1 MGLHSIVCF
10 PRLMTTEKLTFVE
23 QLKLQRLRRFDE
35 ENAHQDR
42 ACQEHLRLLET
53 VMECSQDAVVITEG
67 FPMGGSGP
75 RIQYVNPAFTQLT
88 GFSAHDVLGSTPR
101 MLQGPMSEPASLLA
115 IREGLKSRQG
125 ISVEVTNHRKDGSTF
140 FAHLAITPMMNEGGD
155 IQHWI
160 GVIRDISV
168 LKQSREITE
177 HAQVVE
183 SQNQKLAAEIA
194 ERNDVE
200 EWLAHAAFH
209 DSLTGLKNREY
220 FMERLREALERVRSR
235 PDYQSY
241 LIYLDLDGFKR
252 VNDGLGHSVGD
263 LVLQEAA
270 ERLKQ
275 ACRPQDTLARYGG
288 DEFTILLTQISTQE
302 AACSVA
308 QRLLN
313 ALNRPFAAV
322 SEGYTVSGSF
332 GLCQLQARYISA
344 EEVLHDAD
352 AAMYRAKEQ
361 GGAQCV
367 WFDAEMHA
375 RAMSLQR
382 ETSRLRDAVQHE
394 EFALRYQPVV
404 DMRTRRMVSVEALL
418 RWPGVDES
426 MSPDK
431 VIALAEQAGMMARLG
446 GWILRRGAKQLLQWR
461 EVKPASTF
469 TLSFNISGRQIE
481 APDFLTRFQEF
492 VSESG
497 VDYSSLQL
505 EVTEAVM
512 LRNSEQNMQLLRE
525 LRRMGVRVALDDFGV
540 DYGSLSYLERYPIDT
555 LKIDRSFIKGV
566 GEDRSRTEMVRT
578 IIQVSR
584 QLGLRTVAEGVE
596 ETAQEHLLQ
605 TFGCY
610 TAQGFLYSA
619 PCTAQEIREK
629 WLTTAY

>member
-1 MGLHSIVCF
+1 
-10 PRLMTTEKLTFVE
+10 MTTEKLTFAE
-23 QLKLQRLRRFDE
+23 QLKLQRLRRFEE
-35 ENAHQDR
+35 ENARQQQ

-53 VMECSQDAVVITEG
+53 VLECSQDAVVITEG
-67 FPMGGSGP
+67 FPTSGNGP
-75 RIQYVNPAFTQLT
+75 RIQYVNPAFTLLT
-88 GFSAHDVLGSTPR
+88 GFSAHDVVGSTPR
-101 MLQGPMSEPASLLA
+101 MLQGPMTEPASLQA
-115 IREGLKSRQG
+115 IRDGLMSHQAV
-125 ISVEVTNHRKDGSTF
+125 SVEVTNHRKDRSTF
-140 FAHLAITPMMNEGGD
+140 FAHLAITPMMSEGGD
-155 IQHWI
+155 IQNWI
-160 GVIRDISV
+160 GVIRDISS

-177 HAQVVE
+177 RARVVE
-183 SQNQKLAAEIA
+183 TQNQKLTAEIA
-194 ERNDVE
+194 ERKDVE
-200 EWLAHAAFH
+200 ERLAHAAFH

-220 FMERLREALERVRSR
+220 FMEHLREALQRARSR
-235 PDYQSY
+235 PEYQSY

-252 VNDGLGHSVGD
+252 VNDGLGHNVGD

-288 DEFTILLTQISTQE
+288 DEFTILLTQVSTQD
-302 AACSVA
+302 AAFSVA

-313 ALNRPFAAV
+313 ALNQPFGAV
-322 SEGYTVSGSF
+322 SEGYTVSGSL
-332 GLCQLQARYISA
+332 GLCQLQARYADA
-344 EEVLHDAD
+344 EEVLRDAD

-367 WFDAEMHA
+367 WFDADMHA
-375 RAMSLQR
+375 RAMSLQQ

-418 RWPGVDES
+418 RWPGADES

-431 VIALAEQAGMMARLG
+431 VIALAEQAGAMARLG
-446 GWILRRGAKQLLQWR
+446 AWILRRGAKQLQQWR
-461 EVKPASTF
+461 DAKPASTF
-469 TLSFNISGRQIE
+469 TLSFNLSGRQIE

-497 VDYSSLQL
+497 VEYSSLQL

-512 LRNSEQNMQLLRE
+512 LRNAEQNMALLQE
-525 LRRMGVRVALDDFGV
+525 VRRLGARVALDDFGV

-555 LKIDRSFIKGV
+555 LKIDHSFIKGL
-566 GEDRSRTEMVRT
+566 GEDRARTEMVRT

-596 ETAQEHLLQ
+596 QTAQEHLLQ

-629 WLTTAY
+629 WLATAY

>member
-1 MGLHSIVCF
+1 MDLHPTVCF
-10 PRLMTTEKLTFVE
+10 RLMATERLTFVE
-23 QLKLQRLRRFDE
+23 QLKLQRLRRFEE
-35 ENAHQDR
+35 ENARQDR
-42 ACQEHLRLLET
+42 ACQDHLRLLET
-53 VMECSQDAVVITEG
+53 AMECSQDAVVITEG
-67 FPMGGSGP
+67 YPMSGSGP

-88 GFSAHDVLGSTPR
+88 GFTAQDVVGSTPR

-115 IREGLKSRQG
+115 IREGLKSRQA
-125 ISVEVTNHRKDGSTF
+125 ISVEVTNHRKDRSTF
-140 FAHLAITPMMNEGGD
+140 LAHLAITPMVSEGGD
-155 IQHWI
+155 VQHWI
-160 GVIRDISV
+160 GVIRDISAI
-168 LKQSREITE
+168 KQSREMTE
-177 HAQVVE
+177 RAEAVE
-183 SQNQKLAAEIA
+183 SQNQKLSAEIA
-194 ERNDVE
+194 ERKDVE
-200 EWLAHAAFH
+200 ERLAYAAFH

-220 FMERLREALERVRSR
+220 FMERLREALQRACSR

-252 VNDGLGHSVGD
+252 VNDVLGHSVGD

-270 ERLKQ
+270 ERLRQ

-288 DEFTILLTQISTQE
+288 DEFTILLAQVSTQE
-302 AACSVA
+302 AAFSVA

-313 ALNRPFAAV
+313 ALNQPFASV
-322 SEGYTVSGSF
+322 SEGYTISGSF
-332 GLCQLQARYISA
+332 GLCQIQARYENA
-344 EEVLHDAD
+344 EDILHDAD

-431 VIALAEQAGMMARLG
+431 VITLAEQAGMMARLG
-446 GWILRRGAKQLLQWR
+446 AWILRRGAKQLLQWR
-461 EVKPASTF
+461 EVNPASTF
-469 TLSFNISGRQIE
+469 TLSFNISGRQLE
-481 APDFLTRFQEF
+481 APDFLTRFQDF

-497 VDYSSLQL
+497 VEYSSLQL

-512 LRNSEQNMQLLRE
+512 LRNSEQNMQLLQE
-525 LRRMGVRVALDDFGV
+525 LRRLGVRVALDDFGV

-566 GEDRSRTEMVRT
+566 GEDRARTEMVRT

-629 WLTTAY
+629 WLATAY